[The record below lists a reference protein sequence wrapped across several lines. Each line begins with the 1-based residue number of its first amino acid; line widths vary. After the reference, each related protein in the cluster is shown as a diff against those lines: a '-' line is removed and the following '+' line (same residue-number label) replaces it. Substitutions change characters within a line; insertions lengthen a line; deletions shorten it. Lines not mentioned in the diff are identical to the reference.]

1 MRKSFES
8 KHQLATV
15 GYYNPITNPVPNFS
29 QNPYIAR
36 ERSKAVSMMNGSP
49 SKPVLSLAASNI
61 LM

>member
-1 MRKSFES
+1 M
-8 KHQLATV
+8 ATV

-36 ERSKAVSMMNGSP
+36 ERSKAVSLMHGSP